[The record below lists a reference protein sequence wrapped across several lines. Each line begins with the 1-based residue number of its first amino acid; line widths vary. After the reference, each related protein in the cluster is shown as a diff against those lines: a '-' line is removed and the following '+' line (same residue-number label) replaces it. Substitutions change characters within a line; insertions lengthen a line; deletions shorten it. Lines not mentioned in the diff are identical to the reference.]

1 MREYT
6 RGSFKE
12 YSFEELNL
20 SPENI
25 QEEEVYFKW
34 ARLQCINVII
44 RHHKFKALVDS
55 QESIFVNMEDKIFM
69 YWDCGWA
76 HYATKTV
83 VIRNFENEEL
93 YGGCGCEYVTDVL
106 KKESIWN

>member
-1 MREYT
+1 MKKDT
-6 RGSFKE
+6 RSSFKE
-12 YSFEELNL
+12 HTFEDLNL

-25 QEEEVYFKW
+25 REELFQFKW

-44 RHHKFKALVDS
+44 RHHNLKLLIDS
-55 QESIFVNMEDKIFM
+55 DELFFVNMDEKIFM

-83 VIRNFENEEL
+83 VIRNFNNEEL
-93 YGGCGCEYVTDVL
+93 YGGCGCEYVSEVL
-106 KKESIWN
+106 KKESVWE